1 MREVVAPSRASDV
14 RRLSLT
20 CSVALAAVGFASE
33 IAYRY
38 FGASF
43 EPVVQVFS
51 LSYEHNLPTWFSA
64 CILFSCGLA
73 LAAIAS
79 RQRVGQPHR
88 WHWWGLSAAFF
99 YISFD
104 ETAQIHE
111 HLGQWELHG
120 VLYFSW
126 VVPAAAVV
134 ALLGAL
140 YLPFLRRLS
149 PRRRRQFI
157 VAGVLYV
164 GGALFMELPL
174 GWWYERAGD
183 ENLVYAAID
192 HLEEV
197 LEMIG
202 ASLFLSALV
211 EELGEIASPA
221 VEAEAA

>member
-1 MREVVAPSRASDV
+1 MRAPNKAGDV
-14 RRLSLT
+14 RRLAVLCSL
-20 CSVALAAVGFASE
+20 ALAAVGFASE
-33 IAYRY
+33 IAYR
-38 FGASF
+38 FLGSSF
-43 EPVVQVFS
+43 ESTVQMLS

-79 RQRVGQPHR
+79 RAQRQRERHR

-99 YISFD
+99 YISLD
-104 ETAQIHE
+104 ETAEIHE
-111 HLGQWELHG
+111 HLGLWELHG

-126 VVPAAAVV
+126 VVPAAAAV
-134 ALLGAL
+134 AVLGAL
-140 YLPFLRRLS
+140 YLPFLLRLP
-149 PRRRRQFI
+149 PRRRWQFI
-157 VAGVLYV
+157 LAGALYV
-164 GGALFMELPL
+164 GGALVMELPL

-183 ENLVYAAID
+183 ANLVYAAID
-192 HLEEV
+192 HLEET

-211 EELGEIASPA
+211 EELGEAAPV